1 MAIKISLTII
11 FKYNNIIIYARVEM
25 TESIKSKP
33 HQPPL
38 LKGRILKGEG

>member
-11 FKYNNIIIYARVEM
+11 FKYTNIIIYAWVEM

-33 HQPPL
+33 HQPL
-38 LKGRILKGEG
+38 VAFGAARGG